1 MLIYSFILHNRQNRP
16 KGVVKI
22 DVRKLISFGKGS
34 YIISMPK
41 SWIEKNNLK
50 KGDLISVSDEGFELT
65 LSSNQKEKKIEV
77 SEIDIDSKEKDLE
90 LLKAEIV
97 SSYLNGYD
105 TMNIMFDNN
114 SNEAPKIKG
123 IIRNL
128 SGLEIMEQT
137 STRIVAK
144 NLININEIS
153 IKNIIRR
160 MDIITRAMTEDCILC
175 CRGQCNYDSIHQ
187 RDFDVN
193 RLYFLGYRVIK
204 NAIKNPRIAKSL
216 ETEPWQLHSDTL
228 VILRIEKIADRQ
240 KRIARYL
247 CTSTFDR
254 EILAELEK
262 VHTGISEAY
271 NEVMKSYYNQDKD
284 IAYNIEVTNKERT
297 DACNK
302 FLEEYTSTYANSK
315 SKSAHLNL
323 VAVAKII
330 ENLKATAAEI
340 RNIARTV
347 LCYE

>member
-1 MLIYSFILHNRQNRP
+1 MVN
-16 KGVVKI
+16 I

-50 KGDLISVSDEGFELT
+50 KGDLISVNDSGFELI
-65 LSSNQKEKKIEV
+65 LNANSQDAKQEAKEIN
-77 SEIDIDSKEKDLE
+77 IDAKDKNLE

-97 SSYLNGYD
+97 SSYLNGFD
-105 TMNIMFDNN
+105 TINILFNN
-114 SNEAPKIKG
+114 QIREAPRIKN

-153 IKNIIRR
+153 ISNLIRR
-160 MDIITRAMTEDCILC
+160 MDIITRAMMEDVILC
-175 CRGQCNYDSIHQ
+175 YKGNDTYESVHN
-187 RDFDVN
+187 RDVDVN

-204 NAIKNPRIAKSL
+204 NAMKNPRIAKSL
-216 ETEPWQLHSDTL
+216 GFEPWQLHSDSL
-228 VILRIEKIADRQ
+228 MIVRLEKIADRQ

-247 CTSTFDR
+247 CTANLERLT
-254 EILAELEK
+254 LAELDK
-262 VHTGISEAY
+262 VHTTISEAY
-271 NEVMKSYYNQDKD
+271 NEVMKAYYSQDKQ
-284 IAYNIEVTNKERT
+284 IAFQIETTNKDRT
-297 DACNK
+297 DSCDR
-302 FLEEYTSTYANSK
+302 FLERYTLVHGSSKNKTANS
-315 SKSAHLNL
+315 NL

-330 ENLKATAAEI
+330 ENLKATSVEI